1 MSSERK
7 LKEYPQLAVDCDGKF
22 AQQEKANSF
31 TARFP
36 EQLSSGPWFPANSYG
51 KFLIQRYTLFLKLVG
66 VNSPV
71 AVAVCDFPSGHTEPM
86 VKMGEQLNLLSE

>member
-1 MSSERK
+1 MGSQLIPYRTWKQFNTVPSLISVSLICWEICGG
-7 LKEYPQLAVDCDGKF
+7 LKC
-22 AQQEKANSF
+22 S
-31 TARFP
+31 
-36 EQLSSGPWFPANSYG
+36 SYG
-51 KFLIQRYTLFLKLVG
+51 KFLIHSYTLFLKLVG